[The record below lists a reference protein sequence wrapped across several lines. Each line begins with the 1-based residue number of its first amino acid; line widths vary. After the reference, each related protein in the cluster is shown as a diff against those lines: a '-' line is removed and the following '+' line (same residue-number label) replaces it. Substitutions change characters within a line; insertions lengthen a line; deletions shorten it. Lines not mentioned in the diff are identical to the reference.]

1 MGDSASLVPKLE
13 LLIYSSNLSRKF
25 NGGGG
30 GGGEGPIEAQL

>member
-30 GGGEGPIEAQL
+30 GGEGPIEAQL